1 MNQRI
6 KNLNYDKLLFVD
18 IKTVRGEKDF
28 DETHP
33 LYDTW
38 AWKQRD
44 RDTNIIPVFSEVLD
58 AYYNKAALYAEWGKI
73 VCISVG
79 YIKKEGGLKTISY
92 TGDEKTILQDFVSMV
107 KKSKRMLVGWNLIK
121 FDVPYIRKRFFIN
134 GLTEYLGEKQ
144 GNDVYAKPWDLDD
157 SIFDLMVAWK
167 GSGYTST
174 SMEEVAMAFGI
185 TSSKE
190 VMHGNEVSEYYY
202 SDKIDEIATYCKED
216 VRVVTEILR
225 AWKKDVV
232 ITKKDDEEGEYAGF

>member
-6 KNLNYDKLLFVD
+6 KNLSYKNLLFVD
-18 IKTVRGEKDF
+18 IETVRGEGHF

-44 RDTNIIPVFSEVLD
+44 RDTNMIPVFTEVRD
-58 AYYNKAALYAEWGKI
+58 AYYTKAALYAEWGKI

-79 YIKKEGGLKTISY
+79 YFKENGELHTKSY

-107 KKSKRMLVGWNLIK
+107 KKSRRMLVGWNIIK
-121 FDVPYIRKRFFIN
+121 FDVPYIRKRFFIK

-167 GSGYTST
+167 GGGYTST

-185 TSSKE
+185 TSSKNNIR
-190 VMHGNEVSEYYY
+190 GNEVSEYYY
-202 SDKIDEIATYCKED
+202 DDKMDEIVEYCEQG
-216 VRVVTEILR
+216 VRVVAEILR
-225 AWKKDVV
+225 AWKKD
-232 ITKKDDEEGEYAGF
+232 IIIPKKDDEEGEYAGF